1 MITSIT
7 TVTENNMVDI
17 HTHILPFIDDGASSY
32 EESLEMLRVMVSNG
46 VTKVVATPHFD
57 FETDNLDGFLSKR
70 SEVYAGLVNR
80 VSNSQIDIEI
90 LLGCE
95 LMYTPAL
102 SSMDLSPFT
111 INNSDYVLIELS
123 TRYDD
128 PSINSTLN
136 SVIANGYIPIL
147 AHVERYTYL
156 INHSIRLVELVDSGV
171 LTQINFSSLV
181 NDRYPFVQALF
192 KHNISHLVASD
203 AHHIDKRVANLRKD
217 LISDKILKNMHMV
230 ISNELVDTGKVS
242 EIKKLFN
249 KYF

>member
-1 MITSIT
+1 
-7 TVTENNMVDI
+7 MVDI

-46 VTKVVATPHFD
+46 VKKVVATPHFD
-57 FETDNLDGFLSKR
+57 FETDNLDDFLSKR
-70 SEVYAGLVNR
+70 SEVYTELVNR
-80 VSNSQIDIEI
+80 VSNSKIDIEI

-102 SSMDLSPFT
+102 SSMDLSPFS

-128 PSINSTLN
+128 PSLYSTLN
-136 SVIANGYIPIL
+136 SVISSGYIPIL
-147 AHVERYTYL
+147 AHVERYSYL
-156 INHSIRLVELVDSGV
+156 INDSNRLVELVNLGV
-171 LTQINFSSLV
+171 LTQVNTSSHG

-192 KHNISHLVASD
+192 KHNLTHLIASD
-203 AHHIDKRVANLRKD
+203 AHNIERRLPDLR
-217 LISDKILKNMHMV
+217 ISLVGGKILKDMYKV
-230 ISNELVDTGKVS
+230 INNDLVDTGKVS
-242 EIKKLFN
+242 KIKKLFN